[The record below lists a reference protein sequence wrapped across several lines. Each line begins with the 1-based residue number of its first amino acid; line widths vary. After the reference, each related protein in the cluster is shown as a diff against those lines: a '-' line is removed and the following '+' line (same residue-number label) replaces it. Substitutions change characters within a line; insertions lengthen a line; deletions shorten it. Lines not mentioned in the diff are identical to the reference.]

1 MATKKNEI
9 NTYDRDHDLL
19 IRIDEQIKLL
29 LERLNTVEKS
39 LQNNT
44 QLYEENKSHID
55 KIETDLYGSNNIDGI
70 YHKVEKHDKLLTKAL
85 AYFTVFAV
93 AIEFIFKYFL
103 K

>member
-1 MATKKNEI
+1 MVTKKTETEN
-9 NTYDRDHDLL
+9 NSKDHDLL
-19 IRIDEQIKLL
+19 IRIDEQLKIL
-29 LERLNTVEKS
+29 LERLGTVERS

-44 QLYEENKSHID
+44 KLYEENRSRIEKM
-55 KIETDLYGSNNIDGI
+55 ETDIYGSNNIEGI

-93 AIEFIFKYFL
+93 TIEFIFKYLL

>member
-1 MATKKNEI
+1 MATKKNESDI
-9 NTYDRDHDLL
+9 FRRDHDLL

-44 QLYEENKSHID
+44 QLYEENKSRID
-55 KIETDLYGSNNIDGI
+55 KIETDLYGSNNIEGI

-85 AYFTVFAV
+85 AYFTVFAG

>member
-29 LERLNTVEKS
+29 LERLNTVEKT

-44 QLYEENKSHID
+44 QLYEENKSRID

-93 AIEFIFKYFL
+93 CIEFIFKYLL

>member
-1 MATKKNEI
+1 MVTKKNTSEI
-9 NTYDRDHDLL
+9 YSKDHDLL

-29 LERLNTVEKS
+29 LERLTTVEKS
-39 LQNNT
+39 LQNNA
-44 QLYEENKSHID
+44 QLYEENKSRID

-93 AIEFIFKYFL
+93 VIEFMFKYLL